1 MLVSSMSLSISDFD
15 GKIFLVFVALFESF
29 VFIFIFAIDSKLS
42 TPYVTSTGS
51 LSSFNTA
58 AVIAYGLTK

>member
-1 MLVSSMSLSISDFD
+1 MSLSISDFD
-15 GKIFLVFVALFESF
+15 GKKFLVLVALFESF

-42 TPYVTSTGS
+42 TPYVTSTGGS